1 MVIHYLSRKVRFRRV
16 ALAVDAVLPATFFFL
31 QVDYS
36 AETAIFCELAI
47 KKESV
52 RINK

>member
-1 MVIHYLSRKVRFRRV
+1 MVIHYLSRKVRLRRV
-16 ALAVDAVLPATFFFL
+16 ALAVDAVLPVTFFL